1 MTVKLD
7 FEECLKDSPRFRAA
21 VETVETDVS
30 VLETQLEKLLK
41 LCTTML
47 DSGHQYCTHSKS
59 FLSGIQELSQNSP
72 GDTMMSECL
81 EKFSS
86 SLNKMIEKHEEFLDV
101 TQQTLK
107 YQLQSLVKEDIK
119 HFKEVRKEFERGSEN
134 LASALQHN
142 AEVPRRRQH
151 EAEEAAAALTSA
163 RTAFCA
169 RALDYVLRIN
179 VIQSKKKFE
188 ILKFM
193 LTLME
198 AQSLFLEQ
206 GAQVTKQLEKYRK
219 DLAAQLHQLV
229 LESAREK
236 REMEQRHT
244 MIKQKDLSQEDVL
257 PEARAEPGR
266 AVMEGYLF
274 KRASNAF
281 KTWSRRWFSI
291 QSNQLVYQKK
301 AKVAVTV
308 VMEDLRLCTVK
319 PCPDHERRFCF
330 EVVSPTKSCLLQA
343 DSEKHQNAWV
353 TAVQNSIASAYSE
366 DRLEFQGQPLER
378 TASLSV
384 AGLRSPTSRKLRGGV
399 DKHVVDKLQRLEGNA
414 QCCDCREAAP
424 EWASINLGVTLCI
437 ECSGIH
443 RSLGVHFSKVR
454 SLTLDSWEPELV
466 KLMCELGN
474 HVINQIYEARVEEMN
489 MKRPHPSSSRLEK
502 EAWIRAKYVEKKFI
516 TKFPKAGLRP
526 MPGSEVRTP
535 EKPPKPFLKPKP
547 PHQARGNAG
556 SGPRR
561 VSPPSGVAPGGQRE
575 GVSPGATPPPE
586 SLQSLHP
593 GALLYRAAAAPPS
606 LPTMADA
613 LAHGADVNWVN
624 MAQESRTPLLQ
635 AVAANSLLACEF
647 LLQNGASVNQP
658 DSRGRGPL
666 HHATTLG
673 HTGLACLFLKRGAN
687 MNAVDRDGKD
697 PLSIAIDLANADIVT
712 LLRLAKMR
720 ESELAQGQSGDETY
734 LDIFHDFSLMASND
748 PDKLTRRSGD
758 LMKLTTL

>member
-1 MTVKLD
+1 LRRRFGAPPRRAAAEPGAAGRMTVKLD

-30 VLETQLEKLLK
+30 VLETQLEKELRCKLPRPFASAPLSCLTTPCLRLRLRLCPAGQLLK

-188 ILKFM
+188 ILKFVSRFWKVAGRTTGCRDRAPQM

-301 AKVAVTV
+301 AK
-308 VMEDLRLCTVK
+308 
-319 PCPDHERRFCF
+319 
-330 EVVSPTKSCLLQA
+330 
-343 DSEKHQNAWV
+343 
-353 TAVQNSIASAYSE
+353 
-366 DRLEFQGQPLER
+366 
-378 TASLSV
+378 
-384 AGLRSPTSRKLRGGV
+384 
-399 DKHVVDKLQRLEGNA
+399 
-414 QCCDCREAAP
+414 
-424 EWASINLGVTLCI
+424 
-437 ECSGIH
+437 
-443 RSLGVHFSKVR
+443 
-454 SLTLDSWEPELV
+454 
-466 KLMCELGN
+466 
-474 HVINQIYEARVEEMN
+474 
-489 MKRPHPSSSRLEK
+489 
-502 EAWIRAKYVEKKFI
+502 
-516 TKFPKAGLRP
+516 
-526 MPGSEVRTP
+526 
-535 EKPPKPFLKPKP
+535 
-547 PHQARGNAG
+547 
-556 SGPRR
+556 
-561 VSPPSGVAPGGQRE
+561 
-575 GVSPGATPPPE
+575 
-586 SLQSLHP
+586 
-593 GALLYRAAAAPPS
+593 
-606 LPTMADA
+606 
-613 LAHGADVNWVN
+613 
-624 MAQESRTPLLQ
+624 
-635 AVAANSLLACEF
+635 
-647 LLQNGASVNQP
+647 
-658 DSRGRGPL
+658 
-666 HHATTLG
+666 
-673 HTGLACLFLKRGAN
+673 
-687 MNAVDRDGKD
+687 
-697 PLSIAIDLANADIVT
+697 
-712 LLRLAKMR
+712 
-720 ESELAQGQSGDETY
+720 
-734 LDIFHDFSLMASND
+734 
-748 PDKLTRRSGD
+748 
-758 LMKLTTL
+758 